1 MTISEE
7 IIREIYRLVRE
18 EGYHPNLSG
27 IERIQF
33 SCGGFDELCGAKD
46 IFSFVTFDA
55 IHGVEKF
62 YGIPI
67 KINRRQEAKF
77 RVICKPTDD

>member
-1 MTISEE
+1 MNICEE

-27 IERIQF
+27 IDRIQF
-33 SCGGFDELCGAKD
+33 SPAGYDELSAQPDVLRDLEIAKD
-46 IFSFVTFDA
+46 GD
-55 IHGVEKF
+55 KL
-62 YGIPI
+62 YGIPV

-77 RVICKPTDD
+77 RVICKPPDD